1 MTPHEVAELLSLT
14 GHELRAPAG
23 VVGGY
28 LGLLE
33 KHADALSSADRR
45 AVAGARRAQEL
56 IVEILDQLRQVAAIW
71 SAEGRQR
78 PAARTAISEVA
89 ALLQSGATDV
99 VTEVAYEAASVVG
112 DVPLTREELALVV
125 DALAQVVVRE
135 HGGVLRCHVW
145 RDAAACHVEF
155 TTTAPLQDALPRLPF
170 SRYRG
175 GLGLALI
182 RAHALV
188 EGVAGRITP
197 LDEASSRG
205 VRATLP
211 LLPSM

>member
-23 VVGGY
+23 VIGGY

-33 KHADALSSADRR
+33 KHADALSPADRR

-56 IVEILDQLRQVAAIW
+56 IVELLDQLRHVAAIW
-71 SAEGRQR
+71 STDGRQR
-78 PAARTAISEVA
+78 PTARTAVAEVA
-89 ALLQSGATDV
+89 ALLRSGVTDV
-99 VTEVAYEAASVVG
+99 VTEVAYDAASVVG

-125 DALAQVVVRE
+125 DAMAQVVVRE

-145 RDAAACHVEF
+145 RDAASAHVEV
-155 TTTAPLQDALPRLPF
+155 TTTAPAQDALPRPPF

-175 GLGLALI
+175 GLGLALV

-188 EGVAGRITP
+188 EGAAGQMAPI
-197 LDEASSRG
+197 DEASSRG
-205 VRATLP
+205 IRATLP